1 MEIEELKDIWKKQS
15 EGFTPKD
22 EAELASMLKRNSTSI
37 VARLKRNVWIELIFT
52 FLGSLGLLA
61 YALTLPAGAL
71 KWTSISILILFC
83 IYSFYYFK
91 KLRLLNSFSH
101 GNEQI
106 KANLHRLIA
115 NMKGYLRF
123 YRRSYAILY
132 PMYFFLGLLFTAIE
146 QGPTG
151 FQNKI
156 TKPEIFIPLIL
167 GAIVFF
173 LCSTW
178 LTSWYLRKLYGNH
191 LEKIE
196 TLLRDLEVE
205 PAK

>member
-1 MEIEELKDIWKKQS
+1 MEIDELRDIWKKQS

-22 EAELASMLKRNSTSI
+22 EAELTSMLKRNSTSI
-37 VARLKRNVWIELIFT
+37 IARLKRNVWIELIFT
-52 FLGSLGLLA
+52 FAGGLGLLA

-91 KLRLLNSFSH
+91 KLRLLNRFNH
-101 GNEQI
+101 GNEHI
-106 KANLHRLIA
+106 KANLQSLISSL
-115 NMKGYLRF
+115 KGYLRF
-123 YRRSYAILY
+123 YKRSYAILY

-146 QGPTG
+146 QGPAG

-156 TKPEIFIPLIL
+156 TKPEIFIPLVL

-173 LCSTW
+173 VCSTW

-191 LEKIE
+191 LDKLESM
-196 TLLRDLEVE
+196 LRDLEVD